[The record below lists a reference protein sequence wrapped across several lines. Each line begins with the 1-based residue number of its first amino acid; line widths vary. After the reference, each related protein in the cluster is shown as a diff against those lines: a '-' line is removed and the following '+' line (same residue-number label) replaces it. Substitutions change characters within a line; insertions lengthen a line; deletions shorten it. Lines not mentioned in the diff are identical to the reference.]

1 MRRNSRLG
9 ILDLQAKSRIP
20 IFIAQILLRHSRFKL
35 YFIRNSRIPYK
46 KKGAKLELNSSL

>member
-20 IFIAQILLRHSRFKL
+20 IFIAQILLR
-35 YFIRNSRIPYK
+35 NSRIPYK
-46 KKGAKLELNSSL
+46 KRGKTRISRNSKFKLYFYKEF

>member
-20 IFIAQILLRHSRFKL
+20 IFIAQILLRNSGFKL
-35 YFIRNSRIPYK
+35 YFHK
-46 KKGAKLELNSSL
+46 EF